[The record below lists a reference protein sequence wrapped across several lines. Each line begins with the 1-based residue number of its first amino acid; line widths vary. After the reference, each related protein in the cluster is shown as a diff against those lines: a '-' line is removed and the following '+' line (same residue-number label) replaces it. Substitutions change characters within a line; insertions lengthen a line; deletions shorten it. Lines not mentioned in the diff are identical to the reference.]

1 MRLVDQF
8 APTAPHAAEMSVQ
21 QLDRQRGA
29 APVFVAMLAFAILL
43 APFMIYADLRYGVG
57 LALGG
62 LVAVI
67 LIVLTVRAPIF
78 GFYVL
83 VFAAVVI
90 EQDPLTT
97 PIFTDTLDV
106 FSWPARLSGLPER
119 PIGFYIL
126 IILLVIIATGLA
138 TRRKVVLRGGA
149 LFLPFLIFLACV
161 VMGILHGLGSGGD
174 FRIIVLEIRPFWYLF
189 TTYLVAYNL
198 INDKRHVMGFLWVL
212 VLGTFFKALQ
222 GCYIVITA
230 LHGHIN
236 GAANEI
242 MAHEQSY
249 FFIMILLLILL
260 CILMNR
266 MHKLMWVCIASL
278 PFLLIALV
286 ANNRR
291 ADYVAFV
298 LGAAAVWVL
307 AIRINVAWRKQLII
321 WLLITSAVAGL
332 YIFVFGSINTPISAP
347 AKSII
352 SVIQPSDTDVRDLE
366 SNLYRVSED
375 ADLKFT
381 EAQSPIIGYGFG
393 KPFLTPSPLPDILGL
408 DPYYLYIP
416 HNNILWIWMRLGP
429 IGYLAFWYLFG
440 AAIVRGGV
448 IMKRLRDPDLQLFA
462 LFAIGSFL
470 MEIPLA
476 YGDYQ
481 IYFYRNVF
489 ITGLLMGILLRL
501 PAIDTKATVEAITER
516 MGQTGARSTRPTA
529 SRLRPRRRN
538 VVDALDLLHAD
549 APQPEPMGAAS
560 NANPSDPPGPAGVKR
575 ARLRARFSPDLWQ
588 T

>member
-1 MRLVDQF
+1 MSLVDQF
-8 APTAPHAAEMSVQ
+8 APTTPHTAEMSVH
-21 QLDRQRGA
+21 QLDRHRSVT
-29 APVFVAMLAFAILL
+29 PVFLVMLAVAVAL
-43 APFMIYADLRYGVG
+43 APFMMYTDLRYGVG

-62 LVAVI
+62 LVAAI
-67 LIVLTVRAPIF
+67 LLVLTVRAPIF
-78 GFYVL
+78 GFYAL

-97 PIFTDTLDV
+97 PIGTDTLDV

-126 IILLVIIATGLA
+126 IILLLIIATGLA
-138 TRRKVVLRGGA
+138 TRRKEILRGGA
-149 LFLPFLIFLACV
+149 LLLPFLVFLGCV
-161 VMGILHGLGSGGD
+161 VVGVVHGLATGGQ
-174 FRIIVLEIRPFWYLF
+174 FRIIVLEVRPFWYLF

-198 INDKRHVMGFLWVL
+198 VNDKRHVMGFLWIL

-222 GCYIVITA
+222 GCFIVITV

-260 CILMNR
+260 CILMKR
-266 MHKLMWVCIASL
+266 MRRLMWVCVASL
-278 PFLLIALV
+278 PFLVIALL

-291 ADYVAFV
+291 ADYLAFV

-307 AIRINVAWRKQLII
+307 AIRINVAWRKQLIV
-321 WLLITSAVAGL
+321 WLLITSAVAGG
-332 YIFVFGSINTPISAP
+332 YILVFGSINTPISEP

-352 SVIQPSDTDVRDLE
+352 SVIQPNQSDARDLA
-366 SNLYRVSED
+366 SNLYRTFED

-381 EAQSPIIGYGFG
+381 ETQSPILGYGFG
-393 KPFLTPSPLPDILGL
+393 KPFLEPSPLPNIVGL

-489 ITGLLMGILLRL
+489 ITGLLMGMLLRL
-501 PAIDTKATVEAITER
+501 PAIDKKEAVEAAASLMRRTSA
-516 MGQTGARSTRPTA
+516 GAARLTHPVRRPQRRS
-529 SRLRPRRRN
+529 
-538 VVDALDLLHAD
+538 VVDALDLPD
-549 APQPEPMGAAS
+549 PQAPSSDPVGAARRVS
-560 NANPSDPPGPAGVKR
+560 ATSKSR
-575 ARLRARFSPDLWQ
+575 ARLRARFSSDVWRP
-588 T
+588 